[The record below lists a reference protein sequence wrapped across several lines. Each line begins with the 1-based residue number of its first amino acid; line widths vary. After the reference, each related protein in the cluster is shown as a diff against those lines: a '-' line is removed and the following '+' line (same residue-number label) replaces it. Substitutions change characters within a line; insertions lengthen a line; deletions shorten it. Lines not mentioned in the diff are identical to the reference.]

1 MELDQMQISGFLEGE
16 YFFNEYWSTTVGA
29 RLTGGDIFGTHVTP
43 RAYLVFKPNE
53 VLSFKGGVA
62 GGYKVPSVKE
72 LTDGIYEVNG
82 GRPNNDP
89 RFGNP
94 DLEPEESWNYELPGT
109 LAFPS
114 VGSLTVSGF
123 FTDFKNKIDYED
135 STWYMD
141 GYDKAI
147 DIERRINIG
156 TVEAR
161 GIEVLFSS
169 AVFNGFSLPGSYTC
183 TKSEIKSGEDNGKPL
198 SSLPEHVISAKLSY
212 ENGGFGTF
220 LRVRAKMDMANTGK
234 SVPDA
239 TKYPEYNDYVVADL
253 GLSYRYQKNH
263 NFALTVNNL
272 FDKEFYDWTPSYK
285 DGKISGYQNLYR
297 DYFEGR
303 NFWFS
308 YTYSF

>member
-1 MELDQMQISGFLEGE
+1 MQISGFLEGE

-253 GLSYRYQKNH
+253 GLSY
-263 NFALTVNNL
+263 
-272 FDKEFYDWTPSYK
+272 
-285 DGKISGYQNLYR
+285 
-297 DYFEGR
+297 
-303 NFWFS
+303 
-308 YTYSF
+308 

>member
-1 MELDQMQISGFLEGE
+1 MKQSSGASVRAGADGSLLFESEKLHEKVFVEGSAAEAQAVEDEHDEDEAAERADDEFDRELVGQNDETPDQVAAE
-16 YFFNEYWSTTVGA
+16 NEERRIGKRRAQVVA
-29 RLTGGDIFGTHVTP
+29 RFTGGDIFGTHVTP

-89 RFGNP
+89 RFGNS

-156 TVEAR
+156 KVEAK
-161 GIEVLFSS
+161 GVEVLFSS
-169 AVFNGFSLPGSYTC
+169 AVFNGFSLTGSYTC
-183 TKSEIKSGEDNGKPL
+183 TKSEIKSDEDNGKPL

-212 ENGGFGTF
+212 ENGGFGSF
-220 LRVRAKMDMANTGK
+220 LRVRAKMDMANTG
-234 SVPDA
+234 
-239 TKYPEYNDYVVADL
+239 
-253 GLSYRYQKNH
+253 
-263 NFALTVNNL
+263 
-272 FDKEFYDWTPSYK
+272 
-285 DGKISGYQNLYR
+285 GKC
-297 DYFEGR
+297 
-303 NFWFS
+303 
-308 YTYSF
+308 

>member
-1 MELDQMQISGFLEGE
+1 M
-16 YFFNEYWSTTVGA
+16 
-29 RLTGGDIFGTHVTP
+29 TP

-89 RFGNP
+89 RFGNS

-156 TVEAR
+156 KVEAK
-161 GIEVLFSS
+161 GVEVLFSS
-169 AVFNGFSLPGSYTC
+169 AVFNGFSLTGSYTY
-183 TKSEIKSGEDNGKPL
+183 TKSEIKSDEDNGKPL

-212 ENGGFGTF
+212 ENGGFGSF
-220 LRVRAKMDMANTGK
+220 LRVRAKMDMANTGGK

-239 TKYPEYNDYVVADL
+239 TKYPEYNDYVVADF

>member
-1 MELDQMQISGFLEGE
+1 M
-16 YFFNEYWSTTVGA
+16 
-29 RLTGGDIFGTHVTP
+29 TP

-89 RFGNP
+89 RFGNS

-156 TVEAR
+156 KVEAK
-161 GIEVLFSS
+161 GVEVLFSS
-169 AVFNGFSLPGSYTC
+169 AVFNGFSLTGSYTC
-183 TKSEIKSGEDNGKPL
+183 TKSEIKSDEDNGKPL
-198 SSLPEHVISAKLSY
+198 SSLPEHVISAKL
-212 ENGGFGTF
+212 
-220 LRVRAKMDMANTGK
+220 
-234 SVPDA
+234 
-239 TKYPEYNDYVVADL
+239 
-253 GLSYRYQKNH
+253 
-263 NFALTVNNL
+263 
-272 FDKEFYDWTPSYK
+272 
-285 DGKISGYQNLYR
+285 
-297 DYFEGR
+297 R
-303 NFWFS
+303 NS
-308 YTYSF
+308 